1 MTKSSYCNFGNC
13 VEVELDGEYV
23 VVRDDGHDTVVFT
36 HDEWEA
42 FIQGVKQGEFDL
54 AQLNG
59 E

>member
-23 VVRDDGHDTVVFT
+23 VVGDGHDTVTFT

-42 FIQGVKQGEFDL
+42 FIQGVKQGEFDVSRMR
-54 AQLNG
+54 G